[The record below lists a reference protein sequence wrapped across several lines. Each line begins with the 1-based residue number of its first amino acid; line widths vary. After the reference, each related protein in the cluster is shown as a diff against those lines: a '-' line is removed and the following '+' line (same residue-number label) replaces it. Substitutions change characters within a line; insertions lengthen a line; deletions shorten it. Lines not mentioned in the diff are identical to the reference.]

1 MRPMGIFGLGTA
13 MIVAAMAFI
22 GTTSAFAVDQE
33 VTLCT
38 LNVLLCPNEGE
49 IYNTGQSFLLA
60 GGPSK
65 FSGFEETCKE
75 SDMSGKTLAN
85 MGAPLLVDLTGFT
98 FKGCKPCEPISVT
111 ATGDGQITMNANG
124 TFALK
129 VPIQVV
135 YTGCIE
141 GTKCTF
147 GSKAVTIELEN
158 TEGAPAVAITAQKF
172 TLEEGSKLLCGESM
186 TWNSVLSMSEPSPVF
201 LSLYELIE

>member
-1 MRPMGIFGLGTA
+1 MVL
-13 MIVAAMAFI
+13 AAMAFI

-38 LNVLLCPNEGE
+38 LNVLLCPSEGE

-65 FSGFEETCKE
+65 FSGGIKEECKE

-85 MGAPLLVDLTGFT
+85 MGAPLLVDLTGFV
-98 FKGCKPCEPISVT
+98 FKECKPCEPITVT
-111 ATGDGQITMNANG
+111 ATGDGQITMNASG

-129 VPIQVV
+129 VPINII

-147 GSKAVTIELEN
+147 SSTAVTIGLEN
-158 TEGAPAVAITAQKF
+158 TKGAPAVTITEQKF
-172 TLEEGSKLLCGESM
+172 ALTEGSKLLCGESM
-186 TWNSVLSMSEPSPVF
+186 TWSSVLSMSEPSPVF